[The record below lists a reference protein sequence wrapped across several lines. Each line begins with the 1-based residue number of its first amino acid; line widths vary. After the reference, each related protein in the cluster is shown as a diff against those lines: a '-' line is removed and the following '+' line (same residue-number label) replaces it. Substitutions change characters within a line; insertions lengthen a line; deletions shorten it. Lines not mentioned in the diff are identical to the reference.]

1 MMLVPRKNSYDLLDD
16 IFDDEFLN
24 FRPTKNEV
32 MKTDI
37 REHKNSYEIVTDLP
51 GYDKENIKVSVEN
64 GYLTISAK
72 TNEEKEN
79 KEENGKIIRKERYYG
94 QCQRSFYVGE
104 EIKENDIK
112 ASFNNGSL
120 KICIPKKEIEHNEP
134 KKKYIE
140 IE

>member
-16 IFDDEFLN
+16 IFDEDFFN
-24 FRPTKNEV
+24 FKPTKNEV

-37 REHKNSYEIVTDLP
+37 REHKNSYELVTDLP
-51 GYDKENIKVSVEN
+51 GYEKENIKISVEN

-79 KEENGKIIRKERYYG
+79 KENNGRILRKERYYG
-94 QCQRSFYVGE
+94 ECQRSFYVGD
-104 EIKENDIK
+104 EIKEDDIK

-120 KICIPKKEIEHNEP
+120 KICIPKKEIVHNEP